1 MEQNRK
7 DLVRQ
12 YQDRKREMG
21 IYTFTNTENGKQYVA
36 WSLNLPAAE
45 GRERFELNMGG
56 HKNKALQDD
65 WKRYGEH
72 AFRFEIVEVLKLDDS
87 IRMDY
92 KDVITPEGLRTD
104 IMRDYRRQLEK
115 LEAAWADRNGS
126 REPYGYNRSK

>member
-1 MEQNRK
+1 MEQSRK

-21 IYTFTNTENGKQYVA
+21 IYTITNTENGKQYVS

-45 GRERFELNMGG
+45 GKETFELKMGG
-56 HKNKALQDD
+56 HRNKSLQED
-65 WKRYGEH
+65 WNRFGEA

-92 KDVITPEGLRTD
+92 KDVITPEGYRAD
-104 IMRDYRRQLEK
+104 IIRDYRRQLEK
-115 LEAAWADRNGS
+115 LEAVWTERLGC
-126 REPYGYNRSK
+126 REPNGYN